1 MFEFIRAHTRW
12 TLGFVLL
19 LIIPSFVFFGID
31 GYSRFTEGGN
41 ATVAEVDAAR
51 QQEEPD
57 DDKQFARGACRV
69 LCDKDGKR
77 IFDATKP
84 EDVDLLAAQ
93 PWSMLTKVIAASKPV
108 GSDGDK
114 KGN

>member
-1 MFEFIRAHTRW
+1 MNRDDLIAAMRATASQPPIA
-12 TLGFVLL
+12 VE
-19 LIIPSFVFFGID
+19 VD
-31 GYSRFTEGGN
+31 GWGTVYVRPP
-41 ATVAEVDAAR
+41 TVAEVDAAR